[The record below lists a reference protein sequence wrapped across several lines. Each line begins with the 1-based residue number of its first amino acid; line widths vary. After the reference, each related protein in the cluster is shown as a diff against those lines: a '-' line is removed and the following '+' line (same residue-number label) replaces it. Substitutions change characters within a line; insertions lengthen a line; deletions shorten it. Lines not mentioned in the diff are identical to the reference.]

1 MDLKKEKCEICGTQA
16 TSIIRTIIT
25 CGKCFSILTRE
36 NSRLFKKD
44 LDIPN
49 DLSYRKNCGYYPCE
63 KKFMSKIMYING
75 EIIKE
80 FCSDTCKEKDSLIKL
95 RKNT

>member
-1 MDLKKEKCEICGTQA
+1 MDLKKEKCEICGAQA

-49 DLSYRKNCGYYPCE
+49 DLSYLKNCGYYPCE
-63 KKFMSKIMYING
+63 KRFMSKIMYKDG

-80 FCSDTCKEKDSLIKL
+80 FCSEKCEIKDNQIKI
-95 RKNT
+95 RKT